1 MNQKLVLKKTLDWI
15 QERIDKGILNSTS
28 GDLLEE
34 GQGML
39 RNEIANYF
47 KAIRNPKEI
56 YNFVNKG
63 YSSFLKNAQSHHKG
77 ITKTSLNDLKPKFRK
92 EIEDRVKISFNLMKN
107 QEEEL
112 KQKIAS
118 RFINWVTIDSKDVR
132 GNTTSKQSLLNF
144 LDFAKENGIAEDH
157 AKFILKDQTR
167 KMIASLDDLVAKE
180 NNAIGGIWHNRGD
193 RRVVGNPSGIYPH
206 AESKA
211 HGDHWEREGKFYIF
225 KDSWAYQ
232 KGYIKG
238 ELYENLEDGGVGVA
252 IGCRCRLEFIYDLR
266 DVPYEN
272 LTKRGREF
280 ISA

>member
-34 GQGML
+34 AQGML
-39 RNEIANYF
+39 RNEIADHF
-47 KAIRNPKEI
+47 KTIRNTKEI

-63 YSSFLKNAQSHHKG
+63 YSSFLKNAQSNHKG
-77 ITKTSLNDLKPKFRK
+77 LTKTSLNDLKPKFRK

-118 RFINWVTIDSKDVR
+118 RFINWVTIDSKDTR

-180 NNAIGGIWHNRGD
+180 NNAIGGIWHNRRD
-193 RRVVGNPSGIYPH
+193 RRVVGNPQGIYPH
-206 AESKA
+206 SKTKA

-272 LTKRGREF
+272 LTQKGREL

>member
-1 MNQKLVLKKTLDWI
+1 MNQKQILKKTLDWI

-39 RNEIANYF
+39 RNEIGNHF
-47 KAIRNPKEI
+47 KTIRNPKEI

-63 YSSFLKNAQSHHKG
+63 YSSFLKEAQSNHKG
-77 ITKTSLNDLKPKFRK
+77 ITKASINDLKPKFRK

-107 QEEEL
+107 QEDEL

-118 RFINWVTIDSKDVR
+118 RFINWVSIDSKEVR

-144 LDFAKENGIAEDH
+144 LDFAKENSIAEDH
-157 AKFILKDQTR
+157 AKFILQDQTR
-167 KMIASLDDLVAKE
+167 KMIANLDDLVARE
-180 NNAIGGIWHNRGD
+180 NNAIGGIWHNRQD
-193 RRVVGNPSGIYPH
+193 RRVVGNPQGIYPH

-211 HGDHWEREGKFYIF
+211 HGNHWEREGKFYIF

-232 KGYIKG
+232 KGYVKG
-238 ELYENLEDGGVGVA
+238 ELYDNLEDGGVGVA

-272 LTKRGREF
+272 LTKKGKEF

>member
-63 YSSFLKNAQSHHKG
+63 YSSFLKEAQSNHKG
-77 ITKTSLNDLKPKFRK
+77 ITKASIKDLKPKFRK
-92 EIEDRVKISFNLMKN
+92 EVEDRVKISFNLMKN

-112 KQKIAS
+112 KQKMAS

-167 KMIASLDDLVAKE
+167 KMIANLDDLVAKE

-193 RRVVGNPSGIYPH
+193 RRVVGNPQGIYPH
-206 AESKA
+206 SETKA
-211 HGDHWEREGKFYIF
+211 HGNHWDREGKFYVF

-272 LTKRGREF
+272 LTARGREL

>member
-1 MNQKLVLKKTLDWI
+1 MNQKLVLKKTLEWI

-39 RNEIANYF
+39 RNEIANHF

-63 YSSFLKNAQSHHKG
+63 YSSFLKNAQIHHRG
-77 ITKTSLNDLKPKFRK
+77 ITKASINDLKSKFRK
-92 EIEDRVKISFNLMKN
+92 EVEDRVKISFNLMKN

-180 NNAIGGIWHNRGD
+180 NNAIGGIWHNRRD

-225 KDSWAYQ
+225 KDGWAYQ

-272 LTKRGREF
+272 LTKKGREL

>member
-1 MNQKLVLKKTLDWI
+1 MNQKLILKKTLDWI

-39 RNEIANYF
+39 RNEISKHF
-47 KAIRNPKEI
+47 KTIRNPKGI

-63 YSSFLKNAQSHHKG
+63 YSSFLKNAQSNHKG
-77 ITKTSLNDLKPKFRK
+77 ITKTSLNDLKPKFR
-92 EIEDRVKISFNLMKN
+92 EELDNRVKISFNLMKN

-118 RFINWVTIDSKDVR
+118 RFINWVSIDSKEVR

-157 AKFILKDQTR
+157 AKFILQDQTR

-180 NNAIGGIWHNRGD
+180 NNAIGGIWHNRQD

-211 HGDHWEREGKFYIF
+211 HGNHWEREGKFYIF

-232 KGYIKG
+232 KGYVKG
-238 ELYENLEDGGVGVA
+238 ELYDNLEDGGVGVA

-272 LTKRGREF
+272 LTKKGREL

>member
-15 QERIDKGILNSTS
+15 QDRIDKGILNSTS

-39 RNEIANYF
+39 RNEISKHF
-47 KAIRNPKEI
+47 KTIRNPKEI

-63 YSSFLKNAQSHHKG
+63 YSSFLKNAQIHHKG

-193 RRVVGNPSGIYPH
+193 RRVVGNPQGIYPH
-206 AESKA
+206 SETKA
-211 HGDHWEREGKFYIF
+211 HGNHWDREGKFYVF

-232 KGYIKG
+232 KGYVKG
-238 ELYENLEDGGVGVA
+238 ELYDNLEDGGVGVA

-272 LTKRGREF
+272 LTQRGREL